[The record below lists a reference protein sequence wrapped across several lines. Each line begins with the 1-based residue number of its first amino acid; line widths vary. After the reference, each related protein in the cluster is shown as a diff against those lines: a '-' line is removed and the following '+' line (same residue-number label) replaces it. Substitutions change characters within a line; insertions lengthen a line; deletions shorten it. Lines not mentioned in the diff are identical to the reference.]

1 MTALSLE
8 SHSSI
13 LDINE
18 PHLFDESIQS
28 MQYYQFTPATQQNNN
43 VLGAAIKIDI
53 NAQDIYILPSKSYRS
68 IKGQIRRN
76 DTNAAFA
83 ASPEITLINNAMM
96 YLFTEIKYDIGSKNI
111 EKISTPGQVTLIF
124 GYLSQPDDFN
134 TSSGL
139 KY

>member
-43 VLGAAIKIDI
+43 TVGL
-53 NAQDIYILPSKSYRS
+53 QLKS
-68 IKGQIRRN
+68 I
-76 DTNAAFA
+76 
-83 ASPEITLINNAMM
+83 
-96 YLFTEIKYDIGSKNI
+96 
-111 EKISTPGQVTLIF
+111 
-124 GYLSQPDDFN
+124 
-134 TSSGL
+134 
-139 KY
+139 

>member
-43 VLGAAIKIDI
+43 TVGHAIKIDI
-53 NAQDIYILPSKSYRS
+53 NAQDIYILP
-68 IKGQIRRN
+68 
-76 DTNAAFA
+76 
-83 ASPEITLINNAMM
+83 L
-96 YLFTEIKYDIGSKNI
+96 L
-111 EKISTPGQVTLIF
+111 L
-124 GYLSQPDDFN
+124 
-134 TSSGL
+134 
-139 KY
+139 